1 MSNVCLPECKNS
13 LVSKPLQETH
23 RTNLLDR
30 PLDFA
35 LSLATGPRDVT
46 PRDNGGVGHGEG
58 PQCEGDVATHLSREA
73 RWAEEDALEALA
85 RPLLDHDLPWE
96 LSGKEKIG

>member
-1 MSNVCLPECKNS
+1 MPDSKNS
-13 LVSKPLQETH
+13 LGSKPWQENRRTH
-23 RTNLLDR
+23 LLDG

-46 PRDNGGVGHGEG
+46 PRDNNGGVGHGEG